1 MIAQNTCNR
10 IRLFH
15 CGISKD
21 MSTPRMSPT
30 LKLSLDFTLHLFLF
44 VLFLIF
50 FGIPTVHKYLA
61 KETIVISSV
70 EETNGIEAPAITII
84 ARQTNAMGLD
94 LDWKTVDE
102 DMSGIRDFNLVRHCK
117 EISLGNVEACVSND
131 TFSLTDFLKEARL
144 GFSEVDSSSLLHE
157 STTSSLWTEDI
168 TTTFQGRYFTL
179 KPSRSISRKT
189 H

>member
-10 IRLFH
+10 IQLFH

-30 LKLSLDFTLHLFLF
+30 LKLSLDFILHLFLF
-44 VLFLIF
+44 VLFLVF

-84 ARQTNAMGLD
+84 ARQTNDMGSSLG
-94 LDWKTVDE
+94 WKTVD
-102 DMSGIRDFNLVRHCK
+102 DNMSSIQDFNMVDHCK
-117 EISLGNVEACVSND
+117 EIGLSNVEACVSKD
-131 TFSLTDFLKEARL
+131 TFNLTF
-144 GFSEVDSSSLLHE
+144 
-157 STTSSLWTEDI
+157 
-168 TTTFQGRYFTL
+168 
-179 KPSRSISRKT
+179 
-189 H
+189 